1 MTGSKEFIRSM
12 TLSTK
17 RLSKEALKFDEK
29 NKEYK
34 FYHRTL
40 SEMWNLI
47 GNNGILLNPIRYSVK
62 AQKIFTTSKL
72 RKQGFQSLSELKWD
86 EWRKLKGQDEFL
98 LLNDLMWEHAYTRSD
113 FASDAI
119 EIVRY
124 GKNVNDKLGELIK
137 KHQIIWITREENKCL
152 TKHGYR
158 SHRPNGWETAYEE
171 CEIELV

>member
-47 GNNGILLNPIRYSVK
+47 GNNGILLNPIRY
-62 AQKIFTTSKL
+62 
-72 RKQGFQSLSELKWD
+72 
-86 EWRKLKGQDEFL
+86 
-98 LLNDLMWEHAYTRSD
+98 
-113 FASDAI
+113 
-119 EIVRY
+119 
-124 GKNVNDKLGELIK
+124 
-137 KHQIIWITREENKCL
+137 C
-152 TKHGYR
+152 
-158 SHRPNGWETAYEE
+158 
-171 CEIELV
+171 C

>member
-47 GNNGILLNPIRYSVK
+47 GNNGILLNPLGTLLK
-62 AQKIFTTSKL
+62 H
-72 RKQGFQSLSELKWD
+72 RK
-86 EWRKLKGQDEFL
+86 FL
-98 LLNDLMWEHAYTRSD
+98 QHLN
-113 FASDAI
+113 
-119 EIVRY
+119 
-124 GKNVNDKLGELIK
+124 
-137 KHQIIWITREENKCL
+137 
-152 TKHGYR
+152 
-158 SHRPNGWETAYEE
+158 
-171 CEIELV
+171 